1 MKKWSVT
8 AILTVIL
15 AFSACTHNV
24 YLSPNPRLPERE
36 KINVDVGLFVDRA
49 QIAQR
54 YTYGGSCFLGV
65 ANEWIVETGPAVRLT
80 AERAF
85 KAIFARVEVLEN
97 MSDFAARK
105 DLALLIVPK
114 IDAFTL
120 ASETK
125 ANITISCDIMNQAGA
140 TVYHGAIPAVGL
152 ADAGDSAAIYFLGA
166 LSGESALSNTADD
179 AFAKA
184 FVFLADDILK
194 KVDFIP
200 YLKK

>member
-1 MKKWSVT
+1 MKKLFVI
-8 AILTVIL
+8 AVLAAIL

-36 KINVDVGLFVDRA
+36 KINVDVGLFVDKA

-65 ANEWIVETGPAVRLT
+65 ANQWIVETGPAVRAT
-80 AERAF
+80 AERTF
-85 KAIFARVEVLEN
+85 KVLFARVEVLEN
-97 MSDFAARK
+97 ISDFAARK

-114 IDAFTL
+114 LDAFSL

-125 ANITISCDIMNQAGA
+125 ANITISCDIMNQAGVN
-140 TVYHGAIPAVGL
+140 VYRGAIPAVGL
-152 ADAGDSAAIYFLGA
+152 ASIGDSAAIYYLGA
-166 LSGESALSNTADD
+166 LSGESSLSNTADD

>member
-1 MKKWSVT
+1 MKKLSVI
-8 AILTVIL
+8 AILTLLLV
-15 AFSACTHNV
+15 FSACTHNV
-24 YLSPNPRLPERE
+24 YLNPNPRLPQRE

-65 ANEWIVETGPAVRLT
+65 ANEWIVETGPAVRST
-80 AERAF
+80 AERTF
-85 KAIFARVEVLEN
+85 RVLFARVDALEN

-114 IDAFTL
+114 LDAFAL

-125 ANITISCDIMNQAGA
+125 ANIAISCDVMNQAGA
-140 TVYHGAIPAVGL
+140 TIYHGAIPAVGL
-152 ADAGDSAAIYFLGA
+152 ASIGDSAAIYYLGA

-194 KVDFIP
+194 KIDFIP